1 MVGGDFFMSKI
12 IVAAISSIIVF
23 LFNDIDLRFKYLI
36 TVIILDI
43 ITGLFK
49 AFIKKEINSSI
60 SFKGI
65 LKKFSY
71 FIILTISVI
80 IGNILGINNV
90 LRNIVIYSLILNEII
105 SILENFTAIGIKIP
119 KALMTSLTVFS
130 SQIEEESNLLEK
142 EKEPTK
148 EQTERAMKLINS
160 CKRELLKYA
169 KKGHISV
176 VDKLKEPT
184 FIAINKYG
192 EIIRDSCEEENLLNQ
207 TTPTD
212 TMTEE
217 NIVAQAN
224 YILYHKNIIKSKK
237 VNKR

>member
-1 MVGGDFFMSKI
+1 MSKI

-80 IGNILGINNV
+80 IGNILEINNV

-119 KALMTSLTVFS
+119 KALMTSLAVFS
-130 SQIEEESNLLEK
+130 NQIEEESNLLEK
-142 EKEPTK
+142 EKEP
-148 EQTERAMKLINS
+148 
-160 CKRELLKYA
+160 
-169 KKGHISV
+169 
-176 VDKLKEPT
+176 
-184 FIAINKYG
+184 
-192 EIIRDSCEEENLLNQ
+192 
-207 TTPTD
+207 
-212 TMTEE
+212 
-217 NIVAQAN
+217 
-224 YILYHKNIIKSKK
+224 KS
-237 VNKR
+237 RH

>member
-142 EKEPTK
+142 EKEP
-148 EQTERAMKLINS
+148 
-160 CKRELLKYA
+160 
-169 KKGHISV
+169 
-176 VDKLKEPT
+176 
-184 FIAINKYG
+184 
-192 EIIRDSCEEENLLNQ
+192 
-207 TTPTD
+207 
-212 TMTEE
+212 
-217 NIVAQAN
+217 
-224 YILYHKNIIKSKK
+224 KS
-237 VNKR
+237 RH